1 MAINEAQEGTGKI
14 GAVADLEEY
23 ILDYE
28 RPYLYPKQLH
38 AIFDSRRYSL
48 IEAST
53 KAGKTSACIVWFFE
67 QALHGQEG
75 WNYWWIAPVSGQ
87 ADIAF
92 RRALRAI
99 PHDLRTEN
107 QTLKTITLINGAVLW
122 FKSADKPD
130 SLYGEDV
137 YAAVMDEASRTKE
150 DSWFAVR
157 STLTATRGPIRII
170 GNVKGRRN
178 WFYQLARKAEKGD
191 DANFGYH
198 KITAIDAIAAHVLEA
213 DEVEDARKV
222 LPEAVFKEL
231 YLAEPSDDQGNP
243 FGLRAIAACV
253 QPMTTGPVIVH
264 GLDFAKKQ
272 DWTVDCGLD
281 QYGRLGKFMRMQIG
295 WEAQY
300 PLIHASIGT
309 TPTLAD
315 STGVGD
321 VVVERLQKKPGARVE
336 GYIFS
341 QQSKQILM
349 EALQIAIHT
358 GEVSFPDAPD
368 GVLPHDHPGHIR
380 RELESFEYVYTR
392 TGVRYEAPEGFHDDC
407 VMALAL
413 AAYHRTHVRLPMKI
427 SKNIRAK
434 VASMG
439 GRRA

>member
-1 MAINEAQEGTGKI
+1 MAQSK
-14 GAVADLEEY
+14 GATPNIEEY
-23 ILDYE
+23 LLEYE
-28 RPYLYPKQLH
+28 RPYLYPKQLN
-38 AIFDSRRYSL
+38 AIFDSRRYSF

-53 KAGKTSACIVWFFE
+53 KAGKTSGCIVWIVE

-92 RRALRAI
+92 RRCLRAI
-99 PHDLRTEN
+99 PQELRTEN
-107 QTLKTITLINGAVLW
+107 VTLKTITLLNGAIIW

-150 DSWFAVR
+150 DAWFAVR

-178 WFYQLARKAEKGD
+178 WFYQLARKAERGE

-198 KITAIDAIAAHVLEA
+198 KITAIDAIAAYVLEKE
-213 DEVEDARKV
+213 EVEDARRV

-243 FGLRAIAACV
+243 FGLKAIAACV
-253 QPMTTGPVIVH
+253 KPMQLDGTTVCR
-264 GLDFAKKQ
+264 GLDLAKSQ
-272 DWTVDCGLD
+272 DWTVDIGLD
-281 QYGRLGKFMRMQIG
+281 QYGRMTSFRRMQIG
-295 WEAQY
+295 WEAQI
-300 PLIHASIGT
+300 PILKKSIGR

-321 VVVERLQKKPGARVE
+321 AIVERLQKECGQNVVE
-336 GYIFS
+336 GYVFS
-341 QQSKQILM
+341 AKSKQILM
-349 EALQIAIHT
+349 EGLVLAIQS

-368 GVLPHDHPGHIR
+368 GALPHDHPGYVR
-380 RELESFEYVYTR
+380 RELESFEYEYTR
-392 TGVRYEAPEGFHDDC
+392 TGVRYTAPAGFHDDC

-413 AAYHRTHVRLPMKI
+413 AVMHRTHARLPMKI
-427 SKNIRAK
+427 SQSVLARAQ
-434 VASMG
+434 
-439 GRRA
+439 GRR